1 MESEEQKLRGKA
13 LLLGAMRQLDESAFA
28 RESSEDS
35 ASATVSED
43 SFFDFSDSAPD
54 SVDMS
59 SEMDKYLADPL
70 REISSLNRY
79 PMVKQ
84 LFLKTNTALP
94 SSAPVERLFSIGG
107 QVMTP
112 RRNRLTDEHFEMLLL
127 LRANRF

>member
-1 MESEEQKLRGKA
+1 
-13 LLLGAMRQLDESAFA
+13 
-28 RESSEDS
+28 
-35 ASATVSED
+35 
-43 SFFDFSDSAPD
+43 
-54 SVDMS
+54 
-59 SEMDKYLADPL
+59 MDKYLADPS

-127 LRANRF
+127 LRANKF